1 MLQHLLNR
9 QLHAVKKTTLVES
22 SLFNCSIITSQRFIP
37 SVRNVARRS
46 SSESTTSITTPL
58 TQTVKATSPKS
69 SPPVSTTEGTL
80 GSIFFTSLCAITFGL
95 GVWQTRR
102 YFEKVEMM
110 KKREED
116 LELPC
121 LTFAEWLKNKN
132 ISLDASYPGKLDV
145 KLPSGDTN
153 LRGVKSERSYRLV
166 SIRGTFSHEKQM
178 LIGPRGPPPGAL
190 AETGPNSGRGGGG
203 GMSSST
209 QGYWV
214 LTPLI
219 VAEDDDSTNIDSIDA
234 KSRWFGGKAK
244 TKPNS
249 DSSNIKEERMVWI
262 NRGWIPRH
270 FVDKDAKI
278 ISDWDQPQ
286 KTVQIMT
293 MESDTDQPRTFSPPS
308 RLETTNN
315 SGGIPKLLWLD
326 RQAIS
331 ELTNCSLGQT
341 PPLFVQINDGD
352 VDEASQFPARSSRK
366 YVGEFKVTPEVHA
379 GYAVT
384 WFGLSGAGILMTR
397 KLLTRGR

>member
-1 MLQHLLNR
+1 MAQHLLYR
-9 QLHAVKKTTLVES
+9 QLHAIKKTTLVKS
-22 SLFNCSIITSQRFIP
+22 SIFTSSIITSQRLIP
-37 SVRNVARRS
+37 SVRPVTRRS
-46 SSESTTSITTPL
+46 SSESLAIPTPL
-58 TQTVKATSPKS
+58 TQTVKATAPKPS
-69 SPPVSTTEGTL
+69 TPASTTEGTL

-116 LELPC
+116 LELPS
-121 LTFAEWLKNKN
+121 LTFAEWLTNKN
-132 ISLDASYPGKLDV
+132 SSIDASQPEKLGS
-145 KLPSGDTN
+145 KPPSGDTN
-153 LRGVKSERSYRLV
+153 SHHVKSERSYRLV
-166 SIRGTFSHEKQM
+166 SIRGTFSHDKQM

-219 VAEDDDSTNIDSIDA
+219 VADDDDITGVDSVVE
-234 KSRWFGGKAK
+234 KNRWFGGKAK
-244 TKPNS
+244 AKLNS
-249 DSSNIKEERMVWI
+249 DSSDIKEERMVWI

-270 FVDKDAKI
+270 FIDKDSKI

-286 KTVQIMT
+286 ETVQIMT
-293 MESDTDQPRTFSPPS
+293 MESDTEKPRTFSPPS
-308 RLETTNN
+308 LLESTNA
-315 SGGIPKLLWLD
+315 SDSIPKLLWLD
-326 RQAIS
+326 RQVIS
-331 ELTNCSLGQT
+331 ELTNCPLGQT
-341 PPLFVQINDGD
+341 PPLFVQINNDGD
-352 VDEASQFPARSSRK
+352 LDGASQFPAKSSRK